1 MIYDNHQFHI
11 SSRGLMKQE
20 EFLSYTSKLIVV
32 DKILQLQLQIKT
44 LKYFMNRKQKNLN
57 KVVNFIFKDRI

>member
-1 MIYDNHQFHI
+1 
-11 SSRGLMKQE
+11 MKQE